1 MSTNILVVDDEQDL
15 IDLLKSH
22 LHKRG
27 YEVDF
32 ALTGEAAV
40 ELLRDRDYDAVV
52 TDVKMDGMGGL
63 ALCQWIAENRAD
75 TPVIVETGFGSME
88 TAISAM
94 RAGAHDFI
102 TKPVDL
108 QVLEFTIRRAVG
120 HRELRQEVRRLRHAF
135 ERPPALEGM
144 IGESATVRKMTDLI
158 HRVAD
163 SDATTLITGES
174 GTGKELVAR
183 SLHDRSARA
192 AQPFVAVN
200 CAALPG
206 NLLESELFGYER
218 GAFTDARR
226 SHEGLLRQ
234 ANGGTLF
241 LDEVAEMPLDMQVK
255 LLRALQER
263 RARPL
268 GGNSELPFDVRIV
281 GATNRDIET
290 CVEEGAFR
298 EDLYYRL
305 NVIRIQVPPL
315 RSRGHDVLLLAQHFL
330 ERIARRT
337 EKSVKG
343 IAPAA
348 ARALLDYDWPGNVR
362 ELENTI
368 ERAVAL
374 ARLEEVMVD
383 DLPEKVRS
391 YQSDRMVLGDDNPDD
406 LLPMAEVEKRYIFR
420 VLKAVSGNKTQAA
433 NVLGLDRRTLYRK
446 LERYERAV
454 SADS

>member
-1 MSTNILVVDDEQDL
+1 
-15 IDLLKSH
+15 
-22 LHKRG
+22 
-27 YEVDF
+27 
-32 ALTGEAAV
+32 
-40 ELLRDRDYDAVV
+40 
-52 TDVKMDGMGGL
+52 
-63 ALCQWIAENRAD
+63 
-75 TPVIVETGFGSME
+75 VIVETGFGSME

-144 IGESATVRKMTDLI
+144 IGESPTIRKLTDLI

-183 SLHDRSARA
+183 SLHARSARGE
-192 AQPFVAVN
+192 QPFVAVN

-226 SHEGLLRQ
+226 THEGLLRQ
-234 ANGGTLF
+234 ANSGTLF

-268 GGNSELPFDVRIV
+268 GGTSELPFDVRIV

-290 CVEEGAFR
+290 SVEEGTFR

-383 DLPEKVRS
+383 DLPEKVRT
-391 YQSDRMVLGDDNPDD
+391 YQSDRMVLGDDNPDE

-433 NVLGLDRRTLYRK
+433 NVLALDRRTVYRK
-446 LERYERAV
+446 LERYERAE